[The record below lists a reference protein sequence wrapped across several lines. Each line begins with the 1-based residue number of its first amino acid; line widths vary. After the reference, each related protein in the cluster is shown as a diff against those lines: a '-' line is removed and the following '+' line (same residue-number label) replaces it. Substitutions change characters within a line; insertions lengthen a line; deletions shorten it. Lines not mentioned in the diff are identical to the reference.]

1 MKKNLVTCQERI
13 ADEFLDK
20 LVKWTKNIKIS
31 DPFEE
36 GCRLGP
42 VVSKGQ
48 VILLNRIDILKNQHL
63 DPSKPLIYQFG
74 LITKISSQVLYLNP
88 MQYERVLKFVSNA
101 RNEGATVLCG
111 GSRPEVHY
119 RYRLIFYVCPNT
131 I

>member
-1 MKKNLVTCQERI
+1 MKKNLVKCQERI

-48 VILLNRIDILKNQHL
+48 VILLNRIDVLKNHSSILQY
-63 DPSKPLIYQFG
+63 PLSCQFR
-74 LITKISSQVLYLNP
+74 LITKD
-88 MQYERVLKFVSNA
+88 F
-101 RNEGATVLCG
+101 
-111 GSRPEVHY
+111 
-119 RYRLIFYVCPNT
+119 
-131 I
+131 

>member
-1 MKKNLVTCQERI
+1 MKCQEKI

-48 VILLNRIDILKNQHL
+48 VI
-63 DPSKPLIYQFG
+63 
-74 LITKISSQVLYLNP
+74 
-88 MQYERVLKFVSNA
+88 
-101 RNEGATVLCG
+101 
-111 GSRPEVHY
+111 
-119 RYRLIFYVCPNT
+119 
-131 I
+131 

>member
-1 MKKNLVTCQERI
+1 MKCQERI

-48 VILLNRIDILKNQHL
+48 VKLLNRIDILKNKH
-63 DPSKPLIYQFG
+63 
-74 LITKISSQVLYLNP
+74 LNP
-88 MQYERVLKFVSNA
+88 PKPSYLSIWVNDERFLVKSYIFIL
-101 RNEGATVLCG
+101 LC
-111 GSRPEVHY
+111 STRE
-119 RYRLIFYVCPNT
+119 F
-131 I
+131 

>member
-1 MKKNLVTCQERI
+1 MVKCQERI

-48 VILLNRIDILKNQHL
+48 VIVLNRIEILK
-63 DPSKPLIYQFG
+63 
-74 LITKISSQVLYLNP
+74 TSSQ
-88 MQYERVLKFVSNA
+88 
-101 RNEGATVLCG
+101 
-111 GSRPEVHY
+111 
-119 RYRLIFYVCPNT
+119 IFLSINLS
-131 I
+131 